1 MVARKQLKRRF
12 GMFFSGLELTIAG
25 MTVVFAFL
33 IIMVSTIQLMSYIVQ
48 NYLPEKKM
56 AAKAELVLEDNA
68 LIAAIAAAVKNRK

>member
-1 MVARKQLKRRF
+1 
-12 GMFFSGLELTIAG
+12 MFFSGLELTIAG

-48 NYLPEKKM
+48 NYLPEKRK

>member
-1 MVARKQLKRRF
+1 
-12 GMFFSGLELTIAG
+12 MFFSGLELTIAG

>member
-1 MVARKQLKRRF
+1 
-12 GMFFSGLELTIAG
+12 MFFSGLELTIAG

-68 LIAAIAAAVKNRK
+68 LIAAIAVAVKNRK